1 MAANSPPGAA
11 AAAVLVPSEAV
22 AAGTPRVRGYD
33 FNAGVD
39 RGALVASMLQT
50 GFQATNLALAIEQ
63 VRRMV
68 RF

>member
-1 MAANSPPGAA
+1 
-11 AAAVLVPSEAV
+11 
-22 AAGTPRVRGYD
+22 VRGYD

-68 RF
+68 RC